1 MTQDDLRTLI
11 KQIVKDKYFKQLKL
25 QSGTKTNALGNL
37 PDVNEILVLLMTE
50 NYRIFVID
58 IEWVAPKP
66 TTFRITLGN
75 NEQFFLEHTKKSWI
89 AQIEGKKYYLLRL
102 NERQD
107 AINAIARS
115 LRYGKPKTGEELQ
128 TELPPTPGPPP
139 EAPPT
144 PQAPEGASPTEL
156 IPDEVPA

>member
-1 MTQDDLRTLI
+1 MTQNDLRTLI
-11 KQIVKDKYFKQLKL
+11 KQIVKDKYSKQLKL
-25 QSGTKTNALGNL
+25 QSGIKTNALGKF
-37 PDVNEILVLLMTE
+37 PDVDAILVELMTE
-50 NYRIFVID
+50 NYKIFITD

-75 NEQFFLEHTKKSWI
+75 NEQFFLEYTRTSWV
-89 AQIEGKKYYLLRL
+89 AQIEGKRYYLANI

-115 LRYGKPKTGEELQ
+115 LRYGKTKTEEIQ
-128 TELPPTPGPPP
+128 QELPPTPGPPP
-139 EAPPT
+139 EAP